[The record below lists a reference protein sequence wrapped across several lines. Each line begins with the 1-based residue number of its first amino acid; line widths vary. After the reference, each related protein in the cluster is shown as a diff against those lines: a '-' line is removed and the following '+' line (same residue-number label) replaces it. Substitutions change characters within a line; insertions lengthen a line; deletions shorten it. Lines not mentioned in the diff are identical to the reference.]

1 MKEFKLNNEPKLK
14 SGFKTPENYFDDF
27 SLKVLNQLP
36 ENETK
41 VVSIFS
47 KRKMWIY
54 AVAATLVIAIS
65 IPIFYQ
71 NSIQTKILD
80 STTIENYLAVNA
92 GISEVELIELLQ
104 ENDLNNIE
112 FENKIDE
119 EIVEELLITNSNFEE
134 ILLD

>member
-71 NSIQTKILD
+71 NSIQTKELD

-104 ENDLNNIE
+104 EKDLNNIE

-119 EIVEELLITNSNFEE
+119 EIVEELLITNSNFEQ
-134 ILLD
+134 ILFD

>member
-71 NSIQTKILD
+71 NSIQTKELD

-134 ILLD
+134 ILFD